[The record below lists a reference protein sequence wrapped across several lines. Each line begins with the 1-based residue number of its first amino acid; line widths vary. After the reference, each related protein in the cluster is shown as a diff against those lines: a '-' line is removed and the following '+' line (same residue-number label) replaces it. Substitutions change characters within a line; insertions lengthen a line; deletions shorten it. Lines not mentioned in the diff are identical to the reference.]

1 MTVAAYPDM
10 KVDEPNW
17 KPLESVLSR
26 RACEE
31 FMYMGRC
38 GDIHLYK
45 HYFSRRYLNISSDA
59 EHFYR
64 YSAGRYLEVNREIAL
79 DSLRE

>member
-1 MTVAAYPDM
+1 MTDASCAGM

-17 KPLESVLSR
+17 KPLESVLPR
-26 RACEE
+26 FACEE

-45 HYFSRRYLNISSDA
+45 HYFSRRYLNNSSDA

-64 YSAGRYLEVNREIAL
+64 YSAGLYLEVTREIAL
-79 DSLRE
+79 DSLRG